1 MPIRDEL
8 ELFNAPRIRALQE
21 RAKMVQEESEKVHIA
36 RLLFREIQRNSES
49 IVGQLEEGVSISNF
63 DEVKASL
70 HNEFSKN
77 TKLVLK
83 ALQGIDLSTKEQSSI
98 IRALHEESKR
108 EMDNDFQTVILKKP
122 RDKVTVDNFDEILFP
137 SSTEVSNLI
146 DIQGYL
152 NELGDRLSKS
162 FNITVEAP
170 KVIVEP
176 TPITI
181 PETSINI
188 PDFDLKPIVSELK
201 KSLEKIRF
209 NSKNKPLAVRLSDGQ
224 DFIDKLENLVEGQR
238 EVFASF
244 PGSLAIK
251 DKRGR
256 SINPATEESVGVP
269 SNFGSGNKAV
279 TTAGTAVQL
288 ASSTVSK
295 KVFITAKTANTS
307 TIWVGGSNVANGTG
321 IPLLALQSEIF
332 EIDNLSK
339 IYIDS
344 QVNGEGVTYT
354 YVS

>member
-1 MPIRDEL
+1 MPIKDEL
-8 ELFNAPRIRALQE
+8 ELFNAPRIRVLQE
-21 RAKMVQEESEKVHIA
+21 RAKEVQSEQEKVQLA

-98 IRALHEESKR
+98 IKALHEEAKR
-108 EMDNDFQTVILKKP
+108 DTENDFQTVILKRP
-122 RDKVTVDNFDEILFP
+122 RDKVTVDNFDDILFP
-137 SSTEVSNLI
+137 SSTSISNLS

-152 NELGDRLSKS
+152 NALGDRLSEAL
-162 FNITVEAP
+162 NINIEAP

-176 TPITI
+176 AQVNI
-181 PETSINI
+181 PENIINI
-188 PDFDLKPIVSELK
+188 PEFNLKPIVSEIK
-201 KSLEKIRF
+201 KSLEKIRL
-209 NSKNKPLAVRLSDGQ
+209 NNKNRPLAVRLSDGQ
-224 DFIDKLENLVEGQR
+224 EFINQLEKVVEGQK

-244 PGSLAIK
+244 PGSLKIK
-251 DKRGR
+251 GKTGGV
-256 SINPATEESVGVP
+256 INPATDDAP
-269 SNFGSGNKAV
+269 SGMGSGNKTV